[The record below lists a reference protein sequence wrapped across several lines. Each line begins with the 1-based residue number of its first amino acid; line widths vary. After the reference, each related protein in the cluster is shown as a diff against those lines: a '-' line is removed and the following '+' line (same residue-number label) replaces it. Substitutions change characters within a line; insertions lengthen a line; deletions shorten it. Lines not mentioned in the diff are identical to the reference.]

1 MNSPVGL
8 VISFLTVL
16 PAPPPTDRDS
26 GWLRSYLPF
35 AQWEKNAKGIITN
48 NWVGLEK
55 ANVSNDEITNP
66 FVNQMVSNPLL
77 LTKLE
82 EDITKLLA
90 NTLLSII
97 FDHS

>member
-1 MNSPVGL
+1 M
-8 VISFLTVL
+8 
-16 PAPPPTDRDS
+16 
-26 GWLRSYLPF
+26 
-35 AQWEKNAKGIITN
+35 
-48 NWVGLEK
+48 
-55 ANVSNDEITNP
+55 SNDEITNR

-82 EDITKLLA
+82 EDITNLLA